1 MIRTYSQSTDL
12 IRISEIN
19 SEKEQGTVY
28 TV

>member
-1 MIRTYSQSTDL
+1 MIRAYSQSTDL
-12 IRISEIN
+12 IWISEIN